1 MWDTSLWE
9 NIANVNESIWNSLK
23 STKDCM
29 LFSMQNLCWEG
40 DCLNS
45 FFILLN
51 DTPISYQFRVKLFY
65 WLKIIRLNQSSS
77 AVHLW
82 KRRERVSKK
91 SNSATIIIAINFYNI
106 FSTLLVSFE
115 VSNQSHWKLKYVVLF
130 RLNSKGWSWLD
141 TLEQQSLGM

>member
-9 NIANVNESIWNSLK
+9 NITNVNESIWNSLK
-23 STKDCM
+23 SAKNCM

-40 DCLNS
+40 DCFNS

-51 DTPISYQFRVKLFY
+51 YTSISYQFRVKFLY

-82 KRRERVSKK
+82 KRCERVSKK
-91 SNSATIIIAINFYNI
+91 SNSTTIIIVINFDNI

-115 VSNQSHWKLKYVVLF
+115 VSNQSHWELKYVVLF
-130 RLNSKGWSWLD
+130 GLNSKRWSWLD
-141 TLEQQSLGM
+141 TLEQQFLGM